1 MIRQHLSKIELV
13 DSLDGA
19 LTDARARWAEVH
31 LSQCKTCA
39 TALSEMR
46 SVAEAV
52 RSLEDVAA
60 PEGLRQRVLGAAEVR
75 EGLRSTCRQTAP
87 LLHQYLDEQLA
98 PVPMAALDLHLRACA
113 RCRTEMVALRA
124 ARRLVQSLPPVTP
137 PGRVREAV
145 YAARRAAPSRW
156 LWGARLRPALAAA
169 GVAAALGVLLLLRGP
184 SPEVAHQRGPTAIA
198 HRPPSP
204 AEVPAA
210 PLSSTTLA
218 ASDSEAA
225 ALAAADTEAA
235 QATDEGQRE
244 PVDEPRAPARPRMVA
259 HVPKG
264 PSPAPTSDE
273 TGSAGISAPSALRT
287 LRAVAGGAAH
297 DREVQLAM
305 DLAGERFATLRSETM
320 LHLPQEVGSPAPTE
334 GAPSESSPAVSPN
347 LLGAPEE
354 ISEGAPK
361 PDNGGTATVNFT
373 ASRAV

>member
-31 LSQCKTCA
+31 LGQCKTCA

-52 RSLEDVAA
+52 RSLEEAAA

-113 RCRTEMVALRA
+113 RCRTEMAALRA

-198 HRPPSP
+198 QRPPSP

-210 PLSSTTLA
+210 PLSSRTLPT
-218 ASDSEAA
+218 SDSEAA
-225 ALAAADTEAA
+225 ALAAETEAA
-235 QATDEGQRE
+235 QATVEGQGE
-244 PVDEPRAPARPRMVA
+244 PVDEPRAPAHPRMVA
-259 HVPKG
+259 RVPKG

-273 TGSAGISAPSALRT
+273 MGSAGITAPSALRT

-305 DLAGERFATLRSETM
+305 DLAGERFATLRSEAM

-354 ISEGAPK
+354 ISGGAPK
-361 PDNGGTATVNFT
+361 PDSGRMATANFA